1 MISDLERQFIE
12 GAGRA
17 LTERCRHC
25 RQDVQA
31 AECVRP
37 YANGVTL
44 HEPVV
49 AFRDHELAG
58 ARLWGMLEQANG
70 YGLAEIVK
78 SAARADAPA
87 SMTAIRGVGN
97 GRCERYGCNQ
107 DAGNLYR
114 VGSEIGLL
122 CRAHADARQTQLFDL
137 GKFAS
142 AIALEWVGAGVSRFD
157 THERFAVAH
166 DHCARCGCARF
177 HRTVTPKGCEKCG
190 CQYPTF
196 SRPFAVPQ
204 LRTEATP

>member
-25 RQDVQA
+25 RQDLRA

-37 YANGVTL
+37 YADGVTL

-58 ARLWGMLEQANG
+58 SRLLGMLEQANG
-70 YGLAEIVK
+70 SNLRKIIETAYSAEEAGPGSVY
-78 SAARADAPA
+78 
-87 SMTAIRGVGN
+87 IRTLSTGIPPEFVA
-97 GRCERYGCNQ
+97 E
-107 DAGNLYR
+107 
-114 VGSEIGLL
+114 
-122 CRAHADARQTQLFDL
+122 
-137 GKFAS
+137 FAS
-142 AIALEWVGAGVSRFD
+142 AIALEWLGAGVSWFD